1 MKHKRKFTDRGD
13 RKERPVPRYRM
24 LYSDLYNNTLVACIL
39 NSILAFTAVVL
50 NVLVILALRNI
61 YSLPRKTLKTLLL
74 SMSVSDLGVGLVAQP
89 LHIYLLVSNINFLS
103 SDIFLDHHEAIFDVY
118 RVVANVLTFASFFS
132 IVALST
138 DRFLVI
144 RLQLRYQHTVTHKRA
159 ITGVVSFWLLS
170 AVLPLIRFLG
180 WLPENIFFILSVT
193 IKFISLITVGLFY
206 LTIFLTLR
214 QHASQV
220 QDVPVESGERNE
232 AVNAARERK
241 AAFGVFYVYLAFVA
255 CNLPIICVNI
265 AYRIGDERPILT
277 YKLNLYTMVNL
288 ILLSSCLN
296 PLIYCWKMRRIRKAM
311 INMLRKPFQN

>member
-1 MKHKRKFTDRGD
+1 
-13 RKERPVPRYRM
+13 M

-50 NVLVILALRNI
+50 NVLVMLALRNI
-61 YSLPRKTLKTLLL
+61 PSLPRKTLKTLLL

-89 LHIYLLVSNINFLS
+89 LNIYLLVSDINFIS
-103 SDIFLDHHEAIFDVY
+103 SYIFLDHHEAIFYAY
-118 RVVANVLTFASFFS
+118 RVVANFLTFASFFS

-170 AVLPLIRFLG
+170 AVLPLIRFLE

-206 LTIFLTLR
+206 FTIFLALR
-214 QHASQV
+214 QHATQV

-255 CNLPIICVNI
+255 CNLPMICVNI
-265 AYRIGDERPILT
+265 AEKIDDENPILT